1 MGEWN
6 PIRSFE
12 YRDADRRR
20 TEGRGD
26 KEPPKWLLKGRK
38 LRARCVALG
47 SAFAEVNCDYA
58 ARKKN
63 ESGAPFVFEAK
74 IAAAHTCKSK
84 RKEIARIFAF
94 GGENGII
101 GMKRSGELI
110 VKLVSEDHAK
120 AIVRN
125 LSTKGGC
132 ARGVSCLDG
141 IGRYEPEAIDPDK
154 IRPGVRY
161 KLKTLNFQDGNVNK
175 AVADFMLK
183 AIGTYGGAAC
193 AYPGD
198 LAVYRVEGEKAR
210 AALDYF
216 RAQGVLLSFE
226 RMPVYE
232 AAFDALSSA
241 SAVEPL
247 ARDPGRAYPRLG
259 ILDSGIAPIPALA
272 PWIVGRGAAHYPE
285 SDLDPAHGTMV
296 AGVAL
301 YGDRLHGR
309 ELTGVSGGIDIFDAP
324 VVPGGIIYEDE
335 LIENVKESLDENHGR
350 AGAWNL
356 SASVRRPVS
365 KDSFSDFAQALDEL
379 QGKHGILICK
389 SAGNTDAF
397 LRGEERDPL
406 SSGAESALALT
417 VGSVTHV
424 KSPSDLAEAE
434 APSPFTCAGP
444 GPECIVKPEV
454 AHYGGNAGH
463 DAGGRLTASGV
474 VTIGPDGRL
483 ATVIGTSFSTPRVA
497 ATAAELMLELGER
510 ADPLLVKTLIVH
522 SAKYPENCRCGDG
535 SIRNTVGFGVPA
547 SVRDILHDGP
557 DAATFIMRSAL
568 QRKSWVEILDFPMPR
583 LLADGG
589 FYTGSITVTLVTQPI
604 LDGTQGRE
612 YCQSNIGIAFGTYET
627 EKHHDTTKP
636 CFLNPIT
643 RAGGKGCQNM
653 LLSDLY
659 GKRKIKAGLSFGNE
673 RTLIE
678 YGDKYHPVKKYA
690 FDLSEA
696 RDAVKRKHL
705 DASKKWYLELEGV
718 YREHT
723 EAAYEKLGKLP
734 KQEFCLAITVR
745 DPERRGRLNDE
756 MTRLMNKGNF
766 INEPIAIRSDV
777 EVRG

>member
-20 TEGRGD
+20 TEGRGE

-141 IGRYEPEAIDPDK
+141 IGRYEPEAIDPDE

-226 RMPVYE
+226 PMPVYE

-247 ARDPGRAYPRLG
+247 ARDPGKAYPRLG

-272 PWIVGRGAAHYPE
+272 PWIVGRGAAHYPD
-285 SDLDPAHGTMV
+285 SDLDPTHGTMV

-723 EAAYEKLGKLP
+723 EAAYERLGKLP